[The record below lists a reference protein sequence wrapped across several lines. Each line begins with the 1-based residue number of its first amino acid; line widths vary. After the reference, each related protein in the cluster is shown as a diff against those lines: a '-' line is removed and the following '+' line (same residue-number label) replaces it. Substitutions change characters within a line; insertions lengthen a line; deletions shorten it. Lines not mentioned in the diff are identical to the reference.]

1 MKENGRIKRP
11 LSPAHSLPRLLL
23 LALCFLAGVILGQ
36 VLAGRVPAETGTEL
50 NRYLEDYVRVS
61 GQTGR
66 SAAAALSAVV
76 I

>member
-61 GQTGR
+61 GQTGHVH
-66 SAAAALSAVV
+66 SK